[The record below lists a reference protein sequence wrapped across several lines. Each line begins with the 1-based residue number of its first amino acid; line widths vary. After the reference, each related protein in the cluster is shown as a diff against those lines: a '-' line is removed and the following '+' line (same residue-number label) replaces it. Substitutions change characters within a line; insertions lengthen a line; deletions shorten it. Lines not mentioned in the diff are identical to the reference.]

1 MCTLPAF
8 VDKIH
13 DQGAEDEEDKQG
25 DEHVVDGP
33 DVVHLKQLTV
43 RSRRWPKN
51 KALVNLSDRRMN
63 SIDAH

>member
-13 DQGAEDEEDKQG
+13 DQGAEYEEYEQG

-43 RSRRWPKN
+43 GSKR
-51 KALVNLSDRRMN
+51 
-63 SIDAH
+63 